1 MNQPGKP
8 EPADED
14 QVTAGPL
21 LLTFLVAL
29 PSPRLLPHRS
39 VITKMLPGTVGGLDA
54 WRCDPPRT
62 ALCCRRPHRGGHSC
76 RSEVLAAPET
86 PEWGTYTWLP

>member
-8 EPADED
+8 EPADEN
-14 QVTAGPL
+14 QVTASPL

-29 PSPRLLPHRS
+29 PSPCPLPHRS

-62 ALCCRRPHRGGHSC
+62 ALCCRRPH
-76 RSEVLAAPET
+76 
-86 PEWGTYTWLP
+86 WGRPFVPL